1 MKKSKIKLHFASF
14 SDAEMEARSL
24 GIMAAM
30 TGNTYFPE
38 PSPTLAD
45 LNNSLKLFSDALALS
60 KTGDRVK
67 AVYKNQLRDNLDGL
81 LTRLA
86 NYCSFIAQGDRF
98 ILASSGFALNAETR
112 ASKILGAP
120 ENFSVEIGRQTGDAL
135 AFIKTVAN
143 AKSYLFRWGVA
154 PIVNEAWFHTI
165 HSQPYFTITG
175 LVPGTIYSFQIGAA
189 GSKGQL
195 VYTDIITKMVV

>member
-14 SDAEMEARSL
+14 SDAELEARSL

-189 GSKGQL
+189 GSKGAPRA
-195 VYTDIITKMVV
+195 